1 VVLGVTG
8 HQKLD
13 DEEAWGWVAEE
24 ISAALSRSPPPLIG
38 LSSLAVGADQLFA
51 ALVLAHGGELRAVLP
66 FAAYAEIFSTGK
78 DLDAYHALL
87 GRATSVEVL
96 HACPSSRQASYL
108 AAGQRVVDSSD
119 MVIAVW
125 DGEEAAG
132 QGGTGDIV
140 RYALGKHKELLHV
153 NPVRREVSRLVARP
167 RKS

>member
-13 DEEAWGWVAEE
+13 DEEAWEWVAEE

-51 ALVLAHGGELRAVLP
+51 ALVLARGGELRAVLP
-66 FAAYAEIFSTGK
+66 FAAYAETFSTGK
-78 DLDAYHALL
+78 DLDGYRALL
-87 GRATSVEVL
+87 GRAAAVEVL
-96 HACPSSRQASYL
+96 RARSGRQESYL
-108 AAGQRVVDSSD
+108 AAGQRVVDLSD

-125 DGEEAAG
+125 NGEEAAG
-132 QGGTGDIV
+132 LGGTGDIV
-140 RYALGKHKELLHV
+140 RYALEGYKELLHV
-153 NPVRREVSRLVARP
+153 DPVRREVRRLAATH

>member
-1 VVLGVTG
+1 MVLGVTG

-66 FAAYAEIFSTGK
+66 FAGYAETFSPGK
-78 DLDAYHALL
+78 DLDGYRALL
-87 GRATSVEVL
+87 GRAASVEVL
-96 HACPSSRQASYL
+96 RARSGWQESYL
-108 AAGQRVVDSSD
+108 AAGQRVVNLSD

-125 DGEEAAG
+125 NGEEAAG
-132 QGGTGDIV
+132 LGGTGDIV
-140 RYALGKHKELLHV
+140 RYALEEHKDLLHV
-153 NPVRREVSRLVARP
+153 NPVLREVRRLVP
-167 RKS
+167 RHHES

>member
-1 VVLGVTG
+1 MVLGVTG
-8 HQKLD
+8 HQRLD
-13 DEEAWGWVAEE
+13 DEDAWGWVAEE
-24 ISAALSRSPPPLIG
+24 ISAALSRLPPPLIG

-66 FAAYAEIFSTGK
+66 FAAYAETFSPGK
-78 DLDAYHALL
+78 DLDGYRALL
-87 GRATSVEVL
+87 GRATSVEEL
-96 HACPSSRQASYL
+96 QARSGRQESYL

-132 QGGTGDIV
+132 LGGTGDIV

-153 NPVRREVSRLVARP
+153 NPVRREVRRLAARA
-167 RKS
+167 RKP